1 VIGRVNLLDNGW
13 VEGDENGSYVR
24 YVEHQAAMREKDES
38 IEGTLAAA
46 FAKHPELSRD
56 AWQAALRSVE
66 QRAYQRGLQEG
77 IADD

>member
-1 VIGRVNLLDNGW
+1 LAKGYQCCCGELRACEARVRDT
-13 VEGDENGSYVR
+13 
-24 YVEHQAAMREKDES
+24 